1 MKKFLLGI
9 ITLFM
14 LTGCSAD
21 NIQDK
26 SVSDNTKHEAS
37 AVETADAETIVTETT
52 VTTEITSTAVITT
65 ETTVISTISTEIPN
79 DGKLVRILDYIPD
92 AVINLKYATNDN
104 FTGTVLYDDAE
115 AYICYGTVKKLMKV
129 QTELKEKGYSIL
141 IWDAYRSPEAQQ
153 RLWDAYPNPNFVADP
168 RNGLTSHSRGG
179 TVDIAIV
186 NTDGSAVELPSAFDE
201 FSAVADRDYSDVSAT
216 AAENSQMLE
225 KVMYENGFK
234 GYRGEWWDYTDT
246 DAGTYTLEEPD
257 KKAVSTTESTN
268 DENLTRLLQSGGYDY
283 QDISAS
289 AQLIVVDSSQSSC
302 EVYFYEKKNDVWL
315 QKRTSYGIIGKN
327 GATDNKREGDGCT
340 PKGLYSFGI
349 GFGTEPIDTQI
360 EYKIINNNCYWVDD
374 SQSEYYNQWVESD
387 VIEWNS
393 AEHMIEYS
401 EAYHYGVAINY
412 NTNPIVFGAGSAI
425 FVHCMSGSYT
435 AGCIGIPENDMIF
448 IFEWLNSTS
457 NPCIIIL

>member
-21 NIQDK
+21 NSKDE
-26 SVSDNTKHEAS
+26 SAPDNTEKETS
-37 AVETADAETIVTETT
+37 AVETSAAETTVTETT
-52 VTTEITSTAVITT
+52 VTTEITSTTATTT
-65 ETTVISTISTEIPN
+65 ETTVITTIPTEILN

-92 AVINLKYATNDN
+92 AFIDLKYATDDN
-104 FTGTVLYDDAE
+104 FTGTVLYDDSE
-115 AYICYGTVKKLMKV
+115 AYICYGTVQKLMKV
-129 QTELKEKGYSIL
+129 QAELKEKGYSIL

-153 RLWDAYPNPNFVADP
+153 RLWDVYPDPNFVADP

-179 TVDIAIV
+179 TVDIAVV
-186 NTDGSAVELPSAFDE
+186 NADGSAVELPSAFDE

-216 AAENSQMLE
+216 AAENSRMLE
-225 KVMYENGFK
+225 KVMTENGFK
-234 GYRGEWWDYTDT
+234 GYSGEWWDYTDT
-246 DAGTYTLEEPD
+246 DAVTYVLEEPD
-257 KKAVSTTESTN
+257 KKTESTTESTG

-283 QDISAS
+283 SDISDS
-289 AQLIVVDSSQSSC
+289 SQLILVDSSQSSC
-302 EVYFYEKKNDVWL
+302 EVYFYENKNGTWS
-315 QKRTSYGIIGKN
+315 QERTSYGIIGKN

-340 PKGLYSFGI
+340 PRGLYSFGI
-349 GFGTEPIDTQI
+349 GFGTEPIDTQL

-393 AEHMIEYS
+393 AEHMIEYP
-401 EAYHYGVAINY
+401 EAYHYGIAINY
-412 NTNPIVFGAGSAI
+412 NTNPVISGAGSAI
-425 FVHCMSGSYT
+425 FLHCMSGSYT
-435 AGCIGIPENDMIF
+435 AGCVGIPESDMIF
-448 IFEWLNSTS
+448 TLEWLNSTS